1 MGRLEESLRLYEMIL
16 ATGLRKA
23 KFSSVIGMSQQSL
36 NDYLDGTSDIKIIS
50 RKLFRKGFSIDWLY
64 SGRGNMYFSPD
75 RFEEQFSL
83 PSIHDIN
90 KQKVRIKEWI
100 IINFESLENF
110 QNERNVDVELLDS
123 LYNDDVIQHDLL
135 VKLEN
140 AGCNLK
146 WTVTGI
152 EPMYIDNFN
161 GKKLIRK
168 GNK

>member
-1 MGRLEESLRLYEMIL
+1 MGRFEEAKRLYEMIL
-16 ATGLRKA
+16 ATGLRKVGFA
-23 KFSSVIGMSQQSL
+23 KKLDMSQQSL
-36 NDYLDGTSDIKIIS
+36 NDYLDGTSDVKMIS
-50 RKLFRKGFSIDWLY
+50 RKLFRKGFSVDWLY
-64 SGRGNMYFSPD
+64 SGKGNMYFSPD

-100 IINFESLENF
+100 LINFESLENF
-110 QNERNVDVELLDS
+110 KKERNVEIEILGS
-123 LYNDDVIQHDLL
+123 LYNEDVIQHDLL

-146 WTVTGI
+146 WTITGVGT
-152 EPMYIDNFN
+152 MYLENHN
-161 GKKLIRK
+161 GKKLIKK

>member
-1 MGRLEESLRLYEMIL
+1 MGRFEEAKRLYEMIL
-16 ATGLRKA
+16 ATGLRKVGFA
-23 KFSSVIGMSQQSL
+23 KKLDMSQQSL
-36 NDYLDGTSDIKIIS
+36 NDYLDGTSDVKMIS
-50 RKLFRKGFSIDWLY
+50 RKLFRKGFSVDWLY
-64 SGRGNMYFSPD
+64 SGRGNMYFSRD

-90 KQKVRIKEWI
+90 KQKVRINEWI
-100 IINFESLENF
+100 IINFESLEKF
-110 QNERNVDVELLDS
+110 QNVRNVDIELLDS
-123 LYNDDVIQHDLL
+123 LYNEDVIQHDLL

-146 WTVTGI
+146 WTITGI

-161 GKKLIRK
+161 GKKLIKK